1 MFSCWIGTTTTPSSP
16 YDYLVLGLG
25 SVPNFFGVKGA
36 AEHSFPLREMDQA
49 VPLRHHLLSCFEVA
63 ASETNL
69 ERRRELLTF
78 AIVGGGPT
86 GVEYAGALAEL
97 IYGPLRKDYPNLDM
111 DRDVRVLLL
120 EATHRLL
127 LGMPEHLGR
136 YAEQRLKDRN
146 VEIHLEAR
154 VQEVTADRVTLSGGQ
169 QLPTETVVWTAGVKG
184 ADEVGGWGL
193 PVSRDG
199 RVKVKETLQ
208 LPDFPRVYVA
218 GDLAYLEHEG
228 EPIPGVA
235 PAALQEG
242 VHAAENILRDI
253 RGEPLQDFR
262 FRDPGMLAVMGRN
275 NAVAYVAGRS
285 FKGFFAWVLWL
296 VIHVAKL
303 IGFRNRML
311 VLINWAWN
319 YISFE
324 RAVRLILP
332 YSRPPTEPPPG

>member
-1 MFSCWIGTTTTPSSP
+1 M
-16 YDYLVLGLG
+16 
-25 SVPNFFGVKGA
+25 
-36 AEHSFPLREMDQA
+36 
-49 VPLRHHLLSCFEVA
+49 
-63 ASETNL
+63 
-69 ERRRELLTF
+69 
-78 AIVGGGPT
+78 
-86 GVEYAGALAEL
+86 
-97 IYGPLRKDYPNLDM
+97 
-111 DRDVRVLLL
+111 
-120 EATHRLL
+120 
-127 LGMPEHLGR
+127 
-136 YAEQRLKDRN
+136 
-146 VEIHLEAR
+146 
-154 VQEVTADRVTLSGGQ
+154 
-169 QLPTETVVWTAGVKG
+169 KG

-242 VHAAENILRDI
+242 VHAAENVLRDI

-275 NAVAYVAGRS
+275 NAVASVAGRS

-296 VIHVAKL
+296 VIQVAKL

-332 YSRPPTEPPPG
+332 YSRPPTESPPG